1 MHDLNVI
8 GVEKGALLVA
18 SDDGT
23 RFRVPVDESVQ
34 SRLRQSVPDQG
45 SGRKLAPKEIQA
57 HIRAGMSAQDVA
69 AITGVAVEY
78 IQRFE
83 GPVLAER
90 EFVIESALAVHV
102 HIAADV
108 DPLGQGKTFGTAIR
122 ERMHDLGGVNE
133 RWASWKDA
141 SSGWI
146 VKLSFTS
153 REIEHDARWQFDPRK
168 HSLAP
173 LNSQAIALSQQ
184 GDASGIL
191 IPRLRA
197 VAPSSP
203 ASDSSRFDSGAFEP
217 QPRAGAGDPGNA
229 AALVVDT
236 EQPELAATGPLL
248 EPVPF
253 GRTAQREPEV
263 SQPGNQTADL
273 LEALRRRRGER
284 ERANFDDDTELPDLA
299 AQHPMTGS
307 IRLVD
312 VPLDGFLSEPVSG
325 SPRATAPQPGVKSKK
340 GRATMPSWDEI
351 VFGARPDDDLA

>member
-8 GVEKGALLVA
+8 GVERGALLVA

-34 SRLRQSVPDQG
+34 TRLRQSVPDQG

-102 HIAADV
+102 HTASDV
-108 DPLGQGKTFGTAIR
+108 DPLGQGKTFGIAIR
-122 ERMHDLGGVNE
+122 ERMRDLGGVNE
-133 RWASWKDA
+133 RWASWKDV

-146 VKLSFTS
+146 VKLSFTA
-153 REIEHDARWQFDPRK
+153 REIEHDARWQFEPRK
-168 HSLAP
+168 RALAP
-173 LNSQAIALSQQ
+173 LNSEAIALSQQ
-184 GDASGIL
+184 GDAGGIL

-197 VAPSSP
+197 VAPSSQ
-203 ASDSSRFDSGAFEP
+203 ASDQARFDSGAFEP
-217 QPRAGAGDPGNA
+217 QPRAGESDRSSVATEVDAG
-229 AALVVDT
+229 
-236 EQPELAATGPLL
+236 EPELAATGPLL

-253 GRTAQREPEV
+253 GRMAQREAEATQ
-263 SQPGNQTADL
+263 SGNQTADL

-284 ERANFDDDTELPDLA
+284 ERANFDDDAELTDLA
-299 AQHPMTGS
+299 AQHPLTGS

-312 VPLDGFLSEPVSG
+312 VPHDGFLSEPVSG